1 MTCTTWMMPIIIL
14 SGSPDRGLTMQ
25 QMSGKKRVK
34 FWITLELAC
43 NADGCFSSGSIKI
56 LTFSCFNLPRLAT
69 STIVTIPKH
78 GWQNILL
85 RSELSFKICKYF
97 YTWIKSLN
105 LTMDLARMHIC
116 LLVNNFSGHY
126 INYKL
131 KNIDLEYLKPN
142 LTFYVQPNDAGIIL
156 TALVTYSGCTMAV
169 GDELHS
175 CSM

>member
-1 MTCTTWMMPIIIL
+1 
-14 SGSPDRGLTMQ
+14 
-25 QMSGKKRVK
+25 
-34 FWITLELAC
+34 
-43 NADGCFSSGSIKI
+43 
-56 LTFSCFNLPRLAT
+56 
-69 STIVTIPKH
+69 
-78 GWQNILL
+78 
-85 RSELSFKICKYF
+85 
-97 YTWIKSLN
+97 
-105 LTMDLARMHIC
+105 MDLARMHIC